1 MRGVMR
7 TSPSGLSSL
16 PAPARL
22 FFNFVA
28 RLPLPVIH
36 GLGFIFGVI
45 AVSLRPRL
53 RREIRDN
60 LRAAGL
66 DKDFMWLRVGAE
78 LGKTLA
84 EVLPIWLRPLNQAL
98 YWIRRCEGWEHVE
111 AAIAR
116 GKGVVVLSPHL
127 GCQELAGLYFAPRF
141 PTVALYRPPREAW
154 AHTLMKHGR
163 QKCLG
168 RIVEPNA
175 QGVRTLLKSLRRNE
189 FVFILPD
196 QTANTGEGEWLP
208 FFKRYAFMP
217 ILPYRLLQ
225 ATDATP
231 LLVYCERLP
240 WGRGYHMHIEAVADL
255 PKDTAA
261 AGRTMNAK
269 IEAAIER
276 LPTQYL
282 WNYRLFRVPGAA
294 PPPPAPL

>member
-1 MRGVMR
+1 MSSP
-7 TSPSGLSSL
+7 TSGIASP
-16 PAPARL
+16 PAPAR
-22 FFNFVA
+22 FIFCIIA
-28 RLPLPVIH
+28 RLPLPLVH
-36 GLGFIFGVI
+36 GLGVVFGSL
-45 AVSLRPRL
+45 AVLLRGRL
-53 RREIRDN
+53 RREIRSN
-60 LRAAGL
+60 LAAAGL
-66 DKDFMWLRVGAE
+66 DKNGMWLRVGAE

-98 YWIRRCEGWEHVE
+98 YWVRRCEGWEHVE

-127 GCQELAGLYFAPRF
+127 GSQELAGLYFAPRF

-154 AHTLMKHGR
+154 AHALMKYGR
-163 QKCLG
+163 EKCLG

-196 QTANTGEGEWLP
+196 QTANTGEGAWLP
-208 FFKRYAFMP
+208 FFGRYAFMP

-231 LLVYCERLP
+231 LLVYCERLS
-240 WGRGYHMHIEAVADL
+240 WGRGYHLHIEAIKDL
-255 PKDTAA
+255 PTEVAA
-261 AGRTMNAK
+261 AGREMNAK
-269 IEAAIER
+269 IEAAIYR

-294 PPPPAPL
+294 PPPPQL